1 MSSYIIDPIDPK
13 VIMQELTDKFFLRK
27 TNRGDN
33 EIYVFKASD
42 APNTMREVGRLREE
56 AFSFHGGGTGKPI
69 DIDEFDEGEHCYTQL
84 IVWDPEE
91 QAILGGYRFIYGS
104 DVKFDALGRPH
115 LATAEMFNFSEEFLR
130 DYLPYTIELGRSF
143 VSLPYQSTLMGSK
156 SMFAL
161 DNLWDGIGALSVLN
175 PRMKY
180 FYGKV
185 TMYKNYNRE
194 ARNLILYFLDMHF
207 HDDKKLVTPMESLP
221 IEPNMKEVARLFTSK
236 NFKENYRALSKKVR
250 SLGINIPP
258 LFNAYMSLS
267 PDMLVFGTAVNY
279 EFGEVEE
286 TGILIAMDKIL
297 DDKLTRHMH
306 SFIVSKE
313 ERKRLWELLLIKVGL
328 AKK

>member
-13 VIMQELTDKFFLRK
+13 LIMQELTDKFFLRK

-33 EIYVFKASD
+33 EIYVFKAID
-42 APNTMREVGRLREE
+42 APNTMQEVGRLREE
-56 AFSFHGGGTGKPI
+56 AFSFHGGGTGKPV
-69 DIDEFDEGEHCYTQL
+69 DIDEFDEGKDNYTQL

-104 DVKFDALGRPH
+104 DVKLDEDGRPH
-115 LATAEMFNFSEEFLR
+115 LATAEMFNFSEEFIK

-185 TMYKNYNRE
+185 TMYKDYNRE

-207 HDDKKLVTPMESLP
+207 HDDKQLVTPMKSLP
-221 IEPNMKEVARLFTSK
+221 IEPDMKEVSRLFSSK
-236 NFKENYRALSKKVR
+236 NFKENYRALSRKVR

-306 SFIVSKE
+306 SFIISKE

>member
-1 MSSYIIDPIDPK
+1 MSEYIIDPIAPEL
-13 VIMQELTDKFFLRK
+13 IMQELTKDFFLRK

-42 APNTMREVGRLREE
+42 APNTMLEIGRLREE
-56 AFSFHGGGTGKPI
+56 AFSFHGGGTGKPV
-69 DIDEFDEGEHCYTQL
+69 DIDEFDEGENCYMQL
-84 IVWDPEE
+84 IVWDPED

-104 DVKFDALGRPH
+104 DVRIDENGRPH
-115 LATAEMFNFSEEFLR
+115 LATAEMFNFSQEFME

-143 VSLPYQSTLMGSK
+143 VSLPYQSTLKGSK

-207 HDDKKLVTPMESLP
+207 HDDKELVMPIDSLP
-221 IEPNMKEVARLFTSK
+221 IEPNMQEVAQLFPSK

-250 SLGINIPP
+250 SLGITIPP

-306 SFIVSKE
+306 SFIISKE